1 MDELRLRAVKWSLF
15 HRPLAAARLMAELS
29 ALLSSIMYF
38 EKRRA
43 LTDNRCGV
51 EHAGA
56 GRLIVER
63 LRRDKRRFSWARDQ
77 GLRSETPA
85 DLADSWW
92 TYSPDKSGLAEIIND
107 LLKYGWNLK
116 AMQFNSL
123 RSEALQI
130 LNRVSECINI

>member
-63 LRRDKRRFSWARDQ
+63 LRRDKRRYKAGHGIRGYDQ
-77 GLRSETPA
+77 RRRRI
-85 DLADSWW
+85 
-92 TYSPDKSGLAEIIND
+92 SPTAGGHIHQI
-107 LLKYGWNLK
+107 K
-116 AMQFNSL
+116 AG
-123 RSEALQI
+123 
-130 LNRVSECINI
+130 